1 MCDTKTGSFSWWQKK
16 NEADIGG
23 LYNWNELDMVFIS
36 LCSSIIGSNNT
47 IIASSQRKGLL

>member
-1 MCDTKTGSFSWWQKK
+1 MIQKQALFLGGKK